1 MSETGQEIHTVV
13 LRRVGWVLM
22 ALCAID
28 VLVFVMSLVWKPG
41 HIVLPVRALVLFGA
55 ASLLLQN
62 SLGAAV
68 FVRWMAVF
76 LAVMAL
82 GGVLHVWV
90 LLPWDLLRAQWTFNS
105 HEMRANLYETLLNAV
120 VCLWL
125 ARELSHPSLMEVL
138 LRHRKRSL
146 DLCIAAGAGGA
157 MLFVVMAVVSVFMSP
172 SDKAKAEELA
182 QAQLPKGYQVHMA
195 RISHRH
201 GPYGASASAMVWAW
215 TERDLK
221 RVQVQWAKTD

>member
-28 VLVFVMSLVWKPG
+28 VLVFVLGLVWKPG
-41 HIVLPVRALVLFGA
+41 HIVWPVRTLVLFGA

-82 GGVLHVWV
+82 GGLLQAWV
-90 LLPWDLLRAQWTFNS
+90 LLPWDLLRAQWMFNA
-105 HEMRANLYETLLNAV
+105 HEMRANMYKTLLNTV

-125 ARELSHPSLMEVL
+125 ARELSQPSLLEVL
-138 LRHRKRSL
+138 SRHRKRSL
-146 DLCIAAGAGGA
+146 DLRIAAVAGGA
-157 MLFVVMAVVSVFMSP
+157 MLFVEMAVVSVFMSP

-182 QAQLPKGYQVHMA
+182 QAQLPTGYQVHM
-195 RISHRH
+195 SHITHRRGQH
-201 GPYGASASAMVWAW
+201 GASASAMVWAW

-221 RVQVQWAKTD
+221 RVQVQWSKTD